1 MKMEKEETSSAHT
14 PFVELAL
21 IETEIK
27 YRIKLTIENSHT
39 NNLEVHSVFD
49 GLIIYSLQYGD
60 CVNGVILLGT
70 HPWGPAEGP
79 G

>member
-1 MKMEKEETSSAHT
+1 MKLEKEETSSAHT

-27 YRIKLTIENSHT
+27 YRIKLTIENPHT

-49 GLIIYSLQYGD
+49 GLIRY
-60 CVNGVILLGT
+60 
-70 HPWGPAEGP
+70 
-79 G
+79 

>member
-1 MKMEKEETSSAHT
+1 MNMEKEETSSAHT

-27 YRIKLTIENSHT
+27 YRIKLTIENPHT

-49 GLIIYSLQYGD
+49 GLIRYYSES
-60 CVNGVILLGT
+60 CVRQQAATMQSSV
-70 HPWGPAEGP
+70 P
-79 G
+79 